1 MCRRTIFDCKQV
13 DFASISTRAG
23 ALRAIETGIDLDA
36 TNDEGYAPL
45 HLARNEE
52 VARALVEADADVDV
66 RTHGCA
72 GEDGDD
78 GFSTPL
84 HLARDA
90 GVVDVL
96 VGAGA
101 DVEAINGSEETP
113 LHRARNAGV
122 VDALIEAEADI
133 EAEVAGGMETPL
145 ERAKN
150 VEVARA
156 LLEGGADVDHWRVDY
171 GGFVYGTPLLNS
183 TSNEDISL
191 LLIEHGANVNAS
203 YDHERG
209 GEVSAVYKHVKANNF
224 RVVREMLH
232 KKAMVDSGDL
242 VAATEKSRDEMLRL
256 LIESVGV
263 SVTNGHGHTVLHSA
277 KDHLELLLSSSGAN
291 IHARDKAGN
300 TPLHTNCSD
309 KAASLFIEKGANIE
323 AVNHEGETPLHWL
336 CESVS
341 GRFPFG
347 RVDKVDKLR
356 VLVRAGASTRA
367 KRADGKTPLDLLK
380 IDDLLLRLF
389 CRE

>member
-1 MCRRTIFDCKQV
+1 V
-13 DFASISTRAG
+13 D
-23 ALRAIETGIDLDA
+23 
-36 TNDEGYAPL
+36 
-45 HLARNEE
+45 
-52 VARALVEADADVDV
+52 ADADVDI
-66 RTHGCA
+66 RTDEYA
-72 GEDGDD
+72 GEEDGDGD
-78 GFSTPL
+78 STPL

-101 DVEAINGSEETP
+101 DVDAINWCEETP

-122 VDALIEAEADI
+122 VDALIAAGADTEAEAY
-133 EAEVAGGMETPL
+133 ESKTPL
-145 ERAKN
+145 ECAKN

-156 LLEGGADVDHWRVDY
+156 LLEGEADVDHWRVCD
-171 GGFVYGTPLLNS
+171 GGFVYGTPLMNS

-209 GEVSAVYKHVKANNF
+209 GEVSAVYKHVEANNF
-224 RVVREMLH
+224 RVVREMLR
-232 KKAMVDSGDL
+232 KKAVVDSGDL
-242 VAATEKSRDEMLRL
+242 VTATRKSSDEMLRL
-256 LIESVGV
+256 LVESVGV
-263 SVTNGHGHTVLHSA
+263 SVTNKAGHTVLHSA

-309 KAASLFIEKGANIE
+309 KAASLFIEKGADIE

-341 GRFPFG
+341 SRFPIG
-347 RVDKVDKLR
+347 RVDKVNKLR

-367 KRADGKTPLDLLK
+367 KRTDGKTPLDLLK
-380 IDDLLLRLF
+380 IDDFLLRLF